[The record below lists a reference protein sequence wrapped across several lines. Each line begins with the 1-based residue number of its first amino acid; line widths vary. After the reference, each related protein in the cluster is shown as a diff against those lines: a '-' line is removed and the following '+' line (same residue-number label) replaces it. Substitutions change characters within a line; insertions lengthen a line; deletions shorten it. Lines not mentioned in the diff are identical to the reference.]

1 MKKNL
6 NIKIDINM
14 RKKLVIFSEL
24 LFLFIV
30 IGSSTAMADTGSLE
44 INTASEI
51 QNNAINQTDSFP
63 KLEHA
68 PENPEFVKYLNNKIY
83 TQNAPSQNEYQTGL
97 VPAPVDLSHLS
108 DISAYVSAPAYYDL
122 RALNRVTSVKD
133 QGLEGTCWAV
143 ATYASMESCLMPG

>member
-68 PENPEFVKYLNNKIY
+68 RELLINFEKESTSPTFEKWKIILMLTFFKNSRPLPEFRNKRSKVKN
-83 TQNAPSQNEYQTGL
+83 QE
-97 VPAPVDLSHLS
+97 
-108 DISAYVSAPAYYDL
+108 
-122 RALNRVTSVKD
+122 
-133 QGLEGTCWAV
+133 
-143 ATYASMESCLMPG
+143 